1 MKKILQTLVETMTL
15 PEDSYLEQDSEILD
29 IFIEELDDI
38 FVELVP
44 LLARWSEQPNQ
55 QDVLTD
61 IRRHFHTLK
70 GSGRM
75 VGAKSSGEL
84 AWTVEDTLNR
94 VIGGT
99 VQLDENIPRYVQSV
113 FNLYRFKLGHDFK
126 IVQSHSIDLRPLVLL
141 GQQLQQQHKPVP
153 ELAELLQFS
162 TQLNHPDFVTGLEIS
177 ASTHDEIITE
187 SEQFEFTKV
196 NQAEDDN
203 FLNETRTIF
212 LEEAEDHLATIDKF
226 LLNDHPTNEHYN
238 SLIRALHTLRGSSAM
253 AHVEHIFEAS
263 SKVENLF
270 KTLLQDELDSSS
282 DETSLLTHYA
292 QFVRDYLHTL
302 KQNGQQQE
310 FDGIYN
316 TFNSAWDSYDFQ
328 LEEKHNE
335 ATRPQGLVA
344 QLLELNINDL
354 LDVEFD
360 FEKRAASE
368 FAEYLQLLSEQ
379 AELLLQHTNQ
389 PATIGMFEYTNALRS
404 SYQDVLSNP
413 QLLQTDYAYEIYQQV
428 HQQFIQLFDT
438 LAAGQRVNLTIDHE
452 RLLNE
457 LSSFTQQNSQ
467 LAEQADTEVA
477 KETESTLSKQED
489 SISAVNFNELATQIA
504 LDKQQL
510 QASDSN
516 HDFDPDL
523 LEIFLEEADE
533 LLVGIDTDLSTWA
546 ADKNNL
552 NALKNLMRY
561 LHTLKGGANMIQ
573 ATHIGLI
580 AHELETIYEKLIN
593 QQISVTSQLISFIRT
608 VQDDIADRIQTI
620 RDQKLD
626 YSSVN
631 VLQAITKM
639 SQSAISSAEI
649 VNPVVEQASLET
661 VQTQPTVAQTT
672 AAPVAVDVS
681 HFAAQLALD
690 KKQLVSSDSN
700 QDFDPDLLEIFLE
713 EADELLVGIDSDLSS
728 WTSDHSN
735 LNALKN
741 THIGL
746 IAHELETIYEKL
758 INQQISVTSQLI
770 SFIRTVQDDIADRI
784 QTIRDQKLDYS
795 SVNVLQAIT
804 KMSQSAISSAEI
816 VNPVVEQAS
825 LETVQTQPTVA
836 QTTAAPV
843 AVDVSHFAAQ
853 LALDKKQLVSSDS
866 NQDFD
871 PDLLEIFL
879 EEADELLVGIDSD
892 LSSWTSDHSNLNALK
907 NLMRYLHT
915 LKGGSNMIQA
925 THIGLI
931 AHELETIYEKL
942 INQQLSANPQLIALI
957 RLVQDDIADRIQTIR
972 DKQTD
977 YPSTHVVALLQR
989 ADTDSVAEPITSVE
1003 SIQDEVVAEITTEVE
1018 GQSKPEEVDAK
1029 VDLSTSEIERPTK
1042 EIAASSISSPSAQPV
1057 DDEVRLIAEQT
1068 FFEEAEEL
1076 LEQAKILLAQWIE
1089 QRGNRSLLLQLQR
1102 NAHSLK
1108 GGARMAELDAIA
1120 AIAYHL
1126 ENAFEQFGVHHFN
1139 SNAYDNLLNT
1149 AFVWLNDAIF
1159 KRQYANFDGLK
1170 QNLANMDFVD
1180 VSAHLPQK
1188 LSARD
1193 IFNTE
1198 FAMEFVQGDGTEPP
1212 SMLGEWENTEKVE
1225 QNNEMIRVSADV
1237 IEKMIDLSGENAI
1250 NRSRIEMDLGQLG
1263 GTLTEMELAIKRLAD
1278 QLRRMD
1284 GELESQIIARHGS
1297 ENSRYEDFDPLEM
1310 DQYSSLNQLS
1320 KSLAESASDLV
1331 DFKRTLSD
1339 KIRDTEGLLI
1349 QQSRIQ
1355 AEIQESLM
1363 RTRLV
1368 PFSRLLPRLQRI
1380 VRQTASTLN
1389 RPTELVV
1396 NNTEGELDRSILERL
1411 VSPFEHMLRNA
1422 VDHGIEDREQRLQ
1435 TKKPETG
1442 SIVLNIGRQGTDVV
1456 ITFSD
1461 DGKGIDVNRIKQK
1474 AIQTGLMTKDQKLD
1488 KEEILQFIFHPGF
1501 STAAQVTQI
1510 SGRGVGLDVVQSDI
1524 KALGGHV
1531 TVDSVLGKGTTFSIR
1546 VPTTVA
1552 VSDALMVKAGDQQ
1565 FAFPLAQID
1574 RIVRISPMALEKYFE
1589 SKENYFKIDQEQ
1601 YRLRYLSEFVAGQP
1615 VPRFHGMVHSLPV
1628 LLIKG
1633 AQGQTTA
1640 LLVDQLI
1647 GSRGQIVVK
1656 PIGQQYSSIGVIAG
1670 ATILGDGQVCL
1681 ILDGQNIARQAQS
1694 TSRSKQVDETYT
1706 KQRYDQR
1713 RLIMIVDDSVTVR
1726 KVTSRLLERHGYDVV
1741 TAKDG
1746 VDAIEQLETVKPD
1759 LMLLDIEMP
1768 RMDGF
1773 EVTNLVR
1780 HHEVHR
1786 ELPIIMIT
1794 SRTGEKHRERALSLG
1809 VNQYMGKPFQEEMLL
1824 ENVESLLTTVR

>member
-728 WTSDHSN
+728 WTSDHN
-735 LNALKN
+735 
-741 THIGL
+741 
-746 IAHELETIYEKL
+746 
-758 INQQISVTSQLI
+758 
-770 SFIRTVQDDIADRI
+770 
-784 QTIRDQKLDYS
+784 
-795 SVNVLQAIT
+795 
-804 KMSQSAISSAEI
+804 
-816 VNPVVEQAS
+816 
-825 LETVQTQPTVA
+825 
-836 QTTAAPV
+836 
-843 AVDVSHFAAQ
+843 
-853 LALDKKQLVSSDS
+853 
-866 NQDFD
+866 
-871 PDLLEIFL
+871 
-879 EEADELLVGIDSD
+879 
-892 LSSWTSDHSNLNALK
+892 NLNALK

-977 YPSTHVVALLQR
+977 YPSTHVVALLQH

-1297 ENSRYEDFDPLEM
+1297 ENSRYADFDPLEM

-1694 TSRSKQVDETYT
+1694 TSRSKQGDETYT